1 MLQVLAYELD
11 ECLLRVAVEQISGHH
26 GAPSRRTVRTRC
38 FELDM
43 LSGEARERLA
53 RAPLRGPCRARP
65 ARSALSPSP
74 RPHHGSVR

>member
-43 LSGEARERLA
+43 PSGEARARLA
-53 RAPLRGPCRARP
+53 RARFAV
-65 ARSALSPSP
+65 SAALD
-74 RPHHGSVR
+74 RHVRR